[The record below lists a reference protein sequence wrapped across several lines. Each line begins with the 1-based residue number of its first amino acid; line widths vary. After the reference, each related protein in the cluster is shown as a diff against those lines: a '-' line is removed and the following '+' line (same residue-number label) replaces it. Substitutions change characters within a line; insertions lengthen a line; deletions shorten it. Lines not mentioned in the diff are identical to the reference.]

1 MPSPED
7 LEPLRLFGIESWP
20 QALLKWA
27 LSDSRVDVVIPGTRN
42 SAHAV
47 ENSAAGSPP
56 WLGAEER
63 RLIERL
69 AA

>member
-1 MPSPED
+1 
-7 LEPLRLFGIESWP
+7 
-20 QALLKWA
+20 LLKWA
-27 LSDSRVDVVIPGTRN
+27 LSDARVDVVIPGTRDP
-42 SAHAV
+42 AHAT